1 MPPAEQSEAPQ
12 QLSREPLTAAKR
24 KRLQQCFE
32 YGSKQMAQENYDYAT
47 KLFTECVLGDPS
59 NLSYVQSFLGNLQKK
74 YDNNKT
80 GSRLAKLKER
90 GARGA
95 IRKAARQEQWYD
107 VISNGLK
114 VLAVNPW
121 DIPTLRA
128 MATASEQMGDDEP
141 EMAYLRAAL
150 AANSKDPNVN
160 RHCAMALA
168 ARQQFDQAIA
178 CWHRVSLARPDDEEA
193 QRAIA
198 SLAVE
203 KTIVMGKYDETDA
216 TEKLGK
222 GGADGQPEQELT
234 IEQKLQQKIK
244 RDPQELANY
253 FELSQVYINNE
264 QYKKAREILAAA
276 FEVSDG
282 DEDVRERMEDAELRH
297 LRQQISSAES
307 DGDLETKER
316 LRKELNEKELDV
328 YQKRCERHPN
338 NLAFK
343 YDLGLRYQITGQYN
357 EAIKEYQQARNDPRR
372 KGLCLLAL
380 GQCFQQIEQY
390 RLAASH
396 YDMAVQE
403 IPDRDAENRKKALY
417 LAGKL
422 AIALKDLDRAD
433 KHLSALAALD
443 FTYKDVSALLD
454 KVAELR
460 KNE

>member
-1 MPPAEQSEAPQ
+1 MPPAEQSKEPQ
-12 QLSREPLTAAKR
+12 QPSREPLTPAKK

-59 NLSYVQSFLGNLQKK
+59 NLSYVQSFMGNLQKK
-74 YDNNKT
+74 YNNNKT
-80 GSRLAKLKER
+80 GSKLAKLKER
-90 GARGA
+90 GARNA
-95 IRKAARQEQWYD
+95 IRKASRQNQWD
-107 VISNGLK
+107 AVISNGLK
-114 VLAVNPW
+114 VLAINPW

-150 AANSKDPNVN
+150 TANPKDPNVN
-160 RHCAMALA
+160 RQCAIALA
-168 ARQQFDQAIA
+168 TRHQFDQAIA
-178 CWHRVSLARPDDEEA
+178 CWHRVSQVRPDEQEA

-203 KTIVMGKYDETDA
+203 KTIVKGKYDEADA
-216 TEKLGK
+216 LQKLGK
-222 GGADGQPEQELT
+222 SGAGAQADQELT
-234 IEQKLQQKIK
+234 IEQKLLQKINH
-244 RDPQELANY
+244 DPEELSNY
-253 FELSQVYINNE
+253 FELAQVHLNNE
-264 QYKKAREILAAA
+264 QYKEAQEVLAAA
-276 FEVSDG
+276 LEVSDG
-282 DEDVRERMEDAELRH
+282 DEDVRERMEDAQLRH

-328 YQKRCERHPN
+328 YKKRCERYPN

-343 YDLGLRYQITGQYN
+343 YDLGLRYQINGQYN

-380 GQCFQQIEQY
+380 GQCFQQIEQH

-396 YDMAVQE
+396 YDLAVEE

-422 AIALKDLDRAD
+422 AIALKNLETAD
-433 KHLSALAALD
+433 KHLSALAGLD

-454 KVAELR
+454 KIAELR